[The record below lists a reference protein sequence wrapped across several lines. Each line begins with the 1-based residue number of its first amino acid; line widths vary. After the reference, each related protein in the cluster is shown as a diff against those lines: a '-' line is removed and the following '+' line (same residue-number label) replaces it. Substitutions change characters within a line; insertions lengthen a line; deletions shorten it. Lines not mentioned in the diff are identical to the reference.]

1 MAQTQELLTAT
12 IIVDGVMTMV
22 ISNLKDIFVPKDGI
36 YVDYETKEY
45 LQSKGFLPIGYKDRM
60 WAFHKTETLTNILKN
75 LEKGGNGR

>member
-1 MAQTQELLTAT
+1 
-12 IIVDGVMTMV
+12 MTMF
-22 ISNLKDIFVPKDGI
+22 IRNFKDIFVPKDVI

-45 LQSKGFLPIGYKDRM
+45 LQSKGFLSIGYKDRM

>member
-1 MAQTQELLTAT
+1 MVQTQELLTAT
-12 IIVDGVMTMV
+12 IIVDGVMIMF
-22 ISNLKDIFVPKDGI
+22 IRNLKDIFVPKDVI
-36 YVDYETKEY
+36 YVDYSTKEY

>member
-1 MAQTQELLTAT
+1 VAQIQELLTAT
-12 IIVDGVMTMV
+12 ITVDGVMIMF
-22 ISNLKDIFVPKDGI
+22 IRNFKDIFVPKDVI